1 MSDERFEEFLQ
12 REARRYHE
20 PPEVPREA
28 MWRAMAETRRAGR
41 HRTRRPT
48 WIYWGAGIAAA
59 LVVGV
64 GIGRYSAPTG
74 ESETLAA
81 TEPTAATE
89 ARGIP
94 AAFRLTT
101 AEHLARVEVFLMG
114 FRADARSGVP
124 VAAASPD
131 ARNLLATTRLL
142 MDSPVSQDVMLQQLL
157 EDIELVLTQIASY
170 AGEAE
175 SGELELIDESLD
187 QRSVLFRL
195 HAVTDADPAGAP
207 LQGVL

>member
-12 REARRYHE
+12 REARGYHE
-20 PPEVPREA
+20 PPDVPREK
-28 MWRAMAETRRAGR
+28 MWQVIAETRRAGQ
-41 HRTRRPT
+41 HKKRRPT

-59 LVVGV
+59 LMIGV
-64 GIGRYSAPTG
+64 GIGRYSAPAG
-74 ESETLAA
+74 EPDALA
-81 TEPTAATE
+81 TALPAPV
-89 ARGIP
+89 ADAPGIP

-101 AEHLARVEVFLMG
+101 AQHFARVEVFLVG

-131 ARNLLATTRLL
+131 ARSLLATTRLL
-142 MDSPVSQDVMLQQLL
+142 MDSPVSRDVMLQQLL
-157 EDIELVLTQIASY
+157 EDVELVLTQIASY
-170 AGEAE
+170 GGESD

-195 HAVTDADPAGAP
+195 HAVTDAEPTGAP
-207 LQGVL
+207 IQGVL